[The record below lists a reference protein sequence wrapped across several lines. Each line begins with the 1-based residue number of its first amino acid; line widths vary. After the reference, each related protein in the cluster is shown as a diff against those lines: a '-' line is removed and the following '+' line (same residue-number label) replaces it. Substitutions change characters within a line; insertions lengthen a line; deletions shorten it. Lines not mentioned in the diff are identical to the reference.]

1 MPGLKMLKDSLTGKD
16 GESFDVGRILAG
28 LSGTACVFFQG
39 WDVIANHVAFN
50 PMNFGAGIGAL
61 AAGIGALLKLKEGS
75 EP

>member
-39 WDVIANHVAFN
+39 WDVIVNRVVFDAMH
-50 PMNFGAGIGAL
+50 FGTGIGAL